1 MKGWFISSAHGH
13 SSLRRGSVALLLSLK
28 NSLWVDSILTFR
40 RLVVTVNSRNSWEEF
55 EWSQRERNKS
65 CWWYF
70 PSFTF
75 SRSFIHKLLWSALGR
90 VTSSAR
96 ILRILF
102 TVWEEHS
109 FLRRGDFLAL
119 SVTLLSLHHIEFS
132 RGGKTFL
139 WATLTLSQCL
149 WSLRKLRWL
158 LSGCWWGFQ
167 PKRSGQLLWKI
178 LMWRKTFSV
187 DFRSEKR
194 WENCPIC
201 ISVDLPILV
210 SEFVSHRPPIIFE
223 SSESVIVW
231 WSSSVLNGIFSRL
244 NLKFAIKTRN
254 QTFGNWRKSVKVV
267 RTSLSLKWEKYEKA
281 FKFAESCRKS
291 WKVKA
296 EPWSRTLI
304 GEKLDKFQLFTH
316 PNNPT
321 NFRSSNISKVHHQR
335 EIFRRFRHDR
345 KFSFSRES
353 KKKKIIV
360 KRVFS
365 PKENWSWNCF
375 RGCVCARSS
384 AVLVHSIGDCANES
398 EKKRKD
404 FSDQHT
410 QVQNIWMNFP
420 TFSSICYVWGKIYF
434 PIWWILSFVY
444 SPRWW

>member
-1 MKGWFISSAHGH
+1 MIGARSGDQFGANSSH
-13 SSLRRGSVALLLSLK
+13 SVYCLRRA
-28 NSLWVDSILTFR
+28 F
-40 RLVVTVNSRNSWEEF
+40 
-55 EWSQRERNKS
+55 
-65 CWWYF
+65 F
-70 PSFTF
+70 PSARRFPRVERDAPLAPPYWIFTRWKNIFMSNADTFTMFVIVAKIEMTFERVLVRLPTEKKRPVVVKNFNVKENIFRGF
-75 SRSFIHKLLWSALGR
+75 SL
-90 VTSSAR
+90 
-96 ILRILF
+96 
-102 TVWEEHS
+102 
-109 FLRRGDFLAL
+109 
-119 SVTLLSLHHIEFS
+119 
-132 RGGKTFL
+132 GKT
-139 WATLTLSQCL
+139 
-149 WSLRKLRWL
+149 LRKRPL
-158 LSGCWWGFQ
+158 
-167 PKRSGQLLWKI
+167 
-178 LMWRKTFSV
+178 
-187 DFRSEKR
+187 
-194 WENCPIC
+194 C